1 MNRKSLIKILL
12 IATAFLFSLTSCE
25 KEKILTISELPTEI
39 TAYVSTHFP
48 NNTITQAI
56 MERDGLSKTYDIL
69 LSENINLEF
78 NRKKEI
84 IEIDGETQLPNSVI
98 PEKILQYVTVNY
110 PTNFI
115 TDWKLDG
122 KNQEVQLDNGLNLEF
137 NMKGDF
143 LRIDS

>member
-1 MNRKSLIKILL
+1 MNRKSLIKISL
-12 IATAFLFSLTSCE
+12 ITTAFLFSLTSCE

>member
-1 MNRKSLIKILL
+1 
-12 IATAFLFSLTSCE
+12 
-25 KEKILTISELPTEI
+25 
-39 TAYVSTHFP
+39 
-48 NNTITQAI
+48 TQAI

-69 LSENINLEF
+69 LSENISLEF

-137 NMKGDF
+137 NIKGDF